1 MISGMPMGRREM
13 LARVVLVLLLGAA
26 FGLPALVAGS
36 ACPRQPPDLTPE
48 GAVRELLDRID
59 QTESDPGEVSAV
71 YELLS
76 SRTRAN
82 LIERARRA
90 STTSGREVAPE
101 EMLAPG
107 RFSLRFEPRK
117 MHTRVADERAVV
129 DVTGIDP
136 ETDRAE
142 VPCVL
147 EDGRWRIEIPLPP
160 LAPVERRPEPG

>member
-1 MISGMPMGRREM
+1 ME
-13 LARVVLVLLLGAA
+13 ARKVCWFAAGLMAIGVL
-26 FGLPALVAGS
+26 S
-36 ACPRQPPDLTPE
+36 ACQRKPPDLTPE
-48 GAVRELLDRID
+48 GAVRELLDRLD
-59 QTESDPGEVSAV
+59 RVETDPTEARTV
-71 YELLS
+71 YDLLS
-76 SRTRAN
+76 SQTRQN

-90 STTSGREVAPE
+90 STTSGREIPPQD
-101 EMLAPG
+101 MLAPG

-142 VPCVL
+142 VPCVR

-160 LAPVERRPEPG
+160 MTPVEKRPEPG

>member
-1 MISGMPMGRREM
+1 MRTAQRISSAL
-13 LARVVLVLLLGAA
+13 LAIA
-26 FGLPALVAGS
+26 VAS
-36 ACPRQPPDLTPE
+36 SCTRKAPDATPE

-59 QTESDPGEVSAV
+59 RSVADPGETRAV

-76 SRTRAN
+76 AHTKAN

-90 STTSGREVAPE
+90 STTSGREVPPE

-107 RFSLRFEPRK
+107 RFSLRFERRK
-117 MHTRVADERAVV
+117 MLTRFADDRAVV
-129 DVTGIDP
+129 DVLGIDP

-160 LAPVERRPEPG
+160 LTPMDRRPE

>member
-1 MISGMPMGRREM
+1 MQMPRSWWTACLSAL
-13 LARVVLVLLLGAA
+13 LAASCARK
-26 FGLPALVAGS
+26 PA
-36 ACPRQPPDLTPE
+36 DLTPD
-48 GAVRELLDRID
+48 GAVRELLDHID
-59 QTESDPGEVSAV
+59 RTEADPTEAHAV

-76 SRTRAN
+76 AHTKAN

-90 STTSGREVAPE
+90 STTSGREVRPE

-117 MHTRVADERAVV
+117 MHVRMADDRAVV
-129 DVTGIDP
+129 DVIGIDP
-136 ETDRAE
+136 ESDRTE

-160 LAPVERRPEPG
+160 LTPMERRPEAG

>member
-1 MISGMPMGRREM
+1 M
-13 LARVVLVLLLGAA
+13 LALAILLFVGSCTRK
-26 FGLPALVAGS
+26 PA
-36 ACPRQPPDLTPE
+36 DLTPD

-59 QTESDPGEVSAV
+59 RTEADPAESHAV

-76 SRTRAN
+76 SRTKAN

-90 STTSGREVAPE
+90 STTSGREVPPE

-117 MHTRVADERAVV
+117 MHVRMADDRAVV
-129 DVTGIDP
+129 DVIGIDP

-147 EDGRWRIEIPLPP
+147 EDGRWRIEIPLPALTP
-160 LAPVERRPEPG
+160 MERRPDTG